1 MRIRSGL
8 ILPLLAATALAQ
20 QPAAAPPKYE
30 VMAIRY
36 ATVPG
41 FAVSD
46 LIKGAD
52 PSRKIDIA
60 MYVWL
65 VRGGGRNVLV
75 DSGFYRPEFFKS
87 WKIADFVRPDQA
99 VARAGVKA
107 DEITDVII
115 THMHWDH
122 AGSVDLFP
130 KAQVWIQ
137 RDEYAYYTGAAWQ
150 KGGKHGGIELAD
162 LTTMLR
168 ANTEGRLHLVDGD
181 GEILPGI
188 SVYTGGRHTWASQ
201 YAVVDALPGR
211 VVLASDNLYL
221 YENLDKHLPIAQ
233 TFDEASNLQ
242 AQDRMRKLASDP
254 RLIIPGHDPAVLT
267 RFPKV
272 SEGIVRIE

>member
-8 ILPLLAATALAQ
+8 MLLLLAANAVAQ
-20 QPAAAPPKYE
+20 QPAAPPKYE
-30 VMAIRY
+30 VLAIRY

-41 FAVSD
+41 FAISD

-52 PSRKIDIA
+52 PSRKIDLA

-65 VRGGGRNVLV
+65 VRGGGRNILV

-87 WKIADFVRPDQA
+87 WTIADFVRPDEA

-181 GEILPGI
+181 REILPGI

-233 TFDEASNLQ
+233 TFDEASNLR

-267 RFPKV
+267 RFPKAG
-272 SEGIVRIE
+272 EGMVKIE